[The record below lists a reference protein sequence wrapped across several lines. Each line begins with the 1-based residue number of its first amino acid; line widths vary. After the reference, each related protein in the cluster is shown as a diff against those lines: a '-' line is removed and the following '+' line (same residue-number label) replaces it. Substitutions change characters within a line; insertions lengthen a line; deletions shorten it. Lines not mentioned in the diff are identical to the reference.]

1 MKIKYINTFLLIFTF
16 VLSSFT
22 AAQKAN
28 PKTTREHQAVK
39 DYIQQQLQNGSQVKR
54 FLNSPDKN
62 ESKAGKLSK
71 TTGIKDRKS
80 FIMNGNKIL
89 VYVTNFGGIG
99 GGYTLDQSSRY
110 LGDVVWKGL
119 PYVFQF
125 VPIVGASVPDARNPN
140 KRLHIISDALDD
152 YPHSAR
158 PGDDLIEINPTEDT
172 LWQFEPLP
180 GYADPN
186 QDNMAHNPDFDTD
199 RDGKPDSWPRDWY
212 NPALGK
218 YVWPG
223 YLKQD
228 VNNADLETFWAMD
241 DRDNREFPYYP
252 YNSDL
257 KKMGIGVQ
265 VDGRALQWSNS
276 LAENAVFFVYT
287 ITNVSDKDLDSVF
300 FGIYGD
306 PDVGGQKD
314 NADDIGIFF
323 PPYSIPGHNVDNIP
337 VYSRSMVAFHDDGN
351 SIGENA
357 IPDGIIAC
365 KFLESPGNANDGI
378 DNDGDG
384 MIDESQSNGID
395 DDHDWNPETDDVGI
409 DGISN
414 TGDEGEGDGI
424 PTAGKLLANGAL
436 DPLHPGEPN
445 FEYTDLDEADQ
456 IGLTSFSTWPWGQK
470 TGNPKNPREGYF
482 VSNDS
487 LMWEKSKPNTPSHNG
502 FEEVLTE
509 GQDITFVFGS
519 GYISLKRGETKRISV
534 ALILANDIDDLLTTA
549 STVQDIYNINYNFS
563 KPPDLP
569 TLTAVPGDK
578 KVTLYWDDIAESSID
593 PITGK
598 DFEGYVLYRSTD
610 PGFSD
615 IQTISDGQATPFLSE
630 PLKTYSGVECK
641 WDLVNQWSGYHPV
654 PYKGRGIHY
663 YLGDNT
669 GLVHS
674 FVDSNNVIN
683 GQTYYYA
690 LVAYDHG
697 DSANFPPAETT
708 KKINVDPITS
718 KYILDKNTAAVIPG
732 PRADGYIAP
741 ALNSSN
747 VLHKSG
753 IGNGSVNFSILND
766 LLVPD
771 NDYELFFSD
780 SLIING
786 KKTGEKNYSI
796 LDSKVYTKKIN
807 FFSEKFTDIGFGNI
821 LDDQYLK
828 LKDANGNIFS
838 RVNSQDT
845 SDYIID
851 LEKGKI
857 RRSGSSSIPDNPSS
871 AYTLEF
877 RYLPIAN
884 SLLMNDE
891 DNNPVFEGIKL
902 QVKDQTKIEYDP
914 DRSKWLNGNS
924 NFTFNAALAS
934 VGSATNKTVYPADYE
949 IKFSSNYIDSTLIRP
964 PGQPFIM
971 WPVKYSVTDVTSGVP
986 QRILTYLNEN
996 NATRDSAWSPG
1007 EEIILYKPGSTKSSD
1022 MLTWGVKISL
1032 PTDST
1037 IKNIIYPGEGDI
1049 LLIATKRPF
1058 TVQDT
1063 FYLKTNQ
1070 GTVDNALAS
1079 SKLDN
1084 IYVVPNPYVAY
1095 NALEPQNRLS
1105 DQSRGERRIYFENLP
1120 PKCTIRIYSIVGDPV
1135 RVLEHDSGVS
1145 NGREYWNL
1153 LNRDGFSVSYGL
1165 YIAHVDAP
1173 GIGEKIIKFA
1183 LIK

>member
-1 MKIKYINTFLLIFTF
+1 MKIKFINGFILILTILF
-16 VLSSFT
+16 SSFSS
-22 AAQKAN
+22 AQKLDS
-28 PKTTREHQAVK
+28 KTAQEHQAVK
-39 DYIQQQLQNGSQVKR
+39 DYIKKELRNKPQQLKK
-54 FLNSPDKN
+54 FLNLPNKN
-62 ESKAGKLSK
+62 ESKHGRLLK
-71 TTGIKDRKS
+71 TAGIKDRKS
-80 FIMNGNKIL
+80 YIMNGNKIL

-125 VPIVGASVPDARNPN
+125 CPIVGASVPDARNPK

-158 PGDDLIEINPTEDT
+158 PGDDFIEINPTEDT

-186 QDNMAHNPDFDTD
+186 QDQMAHNPDFDTD
-199 RDGKPDSWPRDWY
+199 RDGKPDSWPREWY
-212 NPALGK
+212 NPTLGK

-228 VNNADLETFWAMD
+228 VNNADLEVYWSMD
-241 DRDNREFPYYP
+241 DRDNREFTYYP

-265 VDGRALQWSNS
+265 IDGRALQWSNS

-337 VYSRSMVAFHDDGN
+337 VYSRSMIALKDDGN
-351 SIGENA
+351 NIGENG
-357 IPDGIIAC
+357 ITDGIVAC
-365 KFLESPGNANDGI
+365 KFLESPGNSNDGI

-384 MIDESQSNGID
+384 MIDESQHNGID

-409 DGISN
+409 DGIPN
-414 TGDEGEGDGI
+414 TGDEGEGDGV
-424 PTAGKLLANGAL
+424 PTAGKLLPNGAL

-445 FEYTDLDEADQ
+445 FEYTDLHEADE

-470 TGNPKNPREGYF
+470 TGNPNNPREGYY

-487 LMWEKSKPNTPSHNG
+487 LMWEKCKPGS
-502 FEEVLTE
+502 FDEVLPD

-519 GYISLKRGETKRISV
+519 GYISLKKGETKRFSI
-534 ALILANDIDDLLTTA
+534 ALLLADDIDDLLTTA
-549 STVQDIYNINYNFS
+549 STVQEIYDINYNFS

-569 TLTAVPGDK
+569 TLSAVPGDK
-578 KVTLYWDDIAESSID
+578 KVTLYWDDKAESSID

-610 PGFSD
+610 PSFSD
-615 IQTISDGQATPFLSE
+615 IENVTDGQATPFLSE
-630 PLKTYSGVECK
+630 PLKTVSGVECK
-641 WDLVNQWSGYHPV
+641 WDLVNSWSGYHPV

-663 YLGDNT
+663 YLGDNS

-674 FVDSNNVIN
+674 YVDSNNVIN

-697 DSANFPPAETT
+697 DSANFPPTETT
-708 KKINVDPITS
+708 KKITVDPITS
-718 KYILDKNTAAVIPG
+718 KVILDKNTVAVIPG
-732 PRADGYIAP
+732 PRASGYVPPVI
-741 ALNSSN
+741 NNSN
-747 VLHKSG
+747 VTHINGS
-753 IGNGSVNFSILND
+753 GNGVINFSILND
-766 LLVPD
+766 LTVSD
-771 NDYELFFSD
+771 DKYELFFND
-780 SLIING
+780 SLLVNG
-786 KKTGEKNYSI
+786 KMTEKKNYSVV
-796 LDSKVYTKKIN
+796 DTKVYSKTIN
-807 FFSEKFTDIGFGNI
+807 FFSTKFSDVGFKNI

-828 LKDANGNIFS
+828 LKDENGNIIS
-838 RVNSQDT
+838 RSNSNDT
-845 SDYIID
+845 SNYLID
-851 LEKGKI
+851 LQSGKI
-857 RRSGSSSIPDNPSS
+857 RRSSASQIPDNSS
-871 AYTLEF
+871 KTYTLEF

-884 SLLMNDE
+884 STLLSYE
-891 DNNPVFEGIKL
+891 DNNPVFDGVKL
-902 QVKDQTKIEYDP
+902 QVTDQAQIGYDP
-914 DRSKWLNGNS
+914 ERSKWLNGNS
-924 NFTFNAALAS
+924 NMIFNAALS
-934 VGSATNKTVYPADYE
+934 TVGSGTNKMLYPADYE
-949 IKFSSNYIDSTLIRP
+949 IKFSSDYIDSAFMKP
-964 PGQPFIM
+964 PGKPM
-971 WPVKYSVTDVTSGVP
+971 VKYPVKYSVSDVTSGVP

-996 NATRDSAWSPG
+996 NSTRDNAWSPG
-1007 EEIILYKPGSTKSSD
+1007 EEIVCYKPGSTKSTD
-1022 MLTWGVKISL
+1022 MLTWGIKISP
-1032 PTDST
+1032 PTDTT
-1037 IKNIIYPGEGDI
+1037 IKEIIPPGNGDV
-1049 LLIATKRPF
+1049 LFIATKRPF
-1058 TVQDT
+1058 TVRDT
-1063 FYLKTNQ
+1063 FYLKTNK
-1070 GTVDNALAS
+1070 GTLDNKTAATG
-1079 SKLDN
+1079 LDN

-1120 PKCTIRIYSIVGDPV
+1120 PRCTIHIYSIVGDPV
-1135 RVLEHDSGVS
+1135 RTIEHNTGFS

-1165 YIAHVDAP
+1165 YIAYIDAP
-1173 GIGEKIIKFA
+1173 GIGHKVIKFA